1 MTKQQKELLTALE
14 NGEVFTFL
22 SNEGGNLSHKDLFV
36 LAFELDYQASEN
48 MTKEERKRFESN
60 IAKELKER
68 YF

>member
-1 MTKQQKELLTALE
+1 MTKQQQQLLQALE

-22 SNEGGNLSHKDLFV
+22 SNEGGNLSHKDLFI
-36 LAFELDYQASEN
+36 LAFELAYQASEN
-48 MTKEERKRFESN
+48 MTIEERKQFESN

>member
-1 MTKQQKELLTALE
+1 MTKEQQELLQALK

-22 SNEGGNLSHKDLFV
+22 SNEGGKLSHKDLFI
-36 LAFELDYQASEN
+36 LAFELAYQASEK
-48 MTKEERKRFESN
+48 MTIEERKRFERN